1 MILMLKSLYRSLC
14 RKKAYALLII
24 CSITVSAAMFFAS
37 ISLSGTL
44 IKLQTDRWRSGYG
57 YSDIVVQA
65 GKDSPSGYFHISGAE
80 KYAANMEYCIG
91 QVSGYAAFKTS
102 SGENKPVSLR
112 GIDLDGLQQLTPLY
126 VYYEK
131 GLYPFKGMTLL
142 ISKRTAEKYHLKAGD
157 FIVLEINGIRKKF
170 SVGGIAENKGPFAD
184 ESRSFTAVIPLE
196 AMCSLYNVRGKV
208 DTIYIKLLHPEL
220 KGRLMVRLKKEY
232 GRLTVK
238 EPFTE
243 QEIKRP
249 TDRIAAPVIIVTM
262 ILSLMSVY
270 IIYTT
275 FKVIAVERLPV
286 IAAFRSMGAT
296 KRLCQAVMLT
306 ECLAY
311 GIVGGGSGCGAGILL
326 LYAMSSIM
334 NPDAAQ
340 GGVPISAVQFS
351 AGQVISAFSLAIAL
365 SLAGSLAPILKISG
379 ESIKNLLGNT
389 SQEKFSY
396 GNSRAVKGLAF
407 MACALAVPGA
417 APGNSARWIGAI
429 CVLTLLYG
437 IVELVPFII
446 KILSGGLKALY
457 SPFFG
462 NIGLLAV
469 KNLQENKNLINN
481 VSLLVI
487 GISTFFMISTINY
500 GETRQILD
508 CFDRCLY
515 DIKMEIGGATKST
528 VQLIRST
535 EGVED
540 AYADYIAGGV
550 AVEGQ
555 DEPIWH
561 FEGINTN
568 SFMSFCKLSFTP
580 VSMPLKELDNGRNI
594 LLNTA
599 LKDRFGLELNDS
611 ITLALRN
618 PGGSKVSRQYR
629 VIGFFENIYP
639 GMWSHALISDR
650 YYRLDID
657 HGSFGQ
663 IYIKSTGDTE
673 GAIAALQSAFG
684 RRKPEI
690 TATSAQRQE
699 VTESN
704 RQLFLILEGFSAMAL
719 AAGALGIANNLVIGL
734 IQRRRIFA
742 ILRSIGMSRRQNTSM
757 ILLESVAGGV
767 VGGIAGTGAGFL
779 ATFFIVPE
787 ILDALQIETRIYY
800 SFSIFAVCFAT
811 AFAIT
816 AAAAALPAFRL
827 HRQITAEALKYE

>member
-1 MILMLKSLYRSLC
+1 MILMLVSLYRSVC
-14 RKKAYALLII
+14 RKKAYTLLII
-24 CSITVSAAMFFAS
+24 CSVAISAAMFFAS

-102 SGENKPVSLR
+102 SGEKKPVSLR
-112 GIDLDGLQQLTPLY
+112 GIDLEGLQQLTPLY
-126 VYYEK
+126 VYPEK
-131 GLYPFKGMTLL
+131 GLSPFKGMTLL
-142 ISKRTAEKYHLKAGD
+142 ISKRTADKYHLEAGD
-157 FIVLEINGIRKKF
+157 FMVLDINGTRKKF

-184 ESRSFTAVIPLE
+184 ESRSFTAVVPRD

-232 GRLTVK
+232 GRLIVK

-243 QEIKRP
+243 QEIKRQ
-249 TDRIAAPVIIVTM
+249 TDRIAAPVIIVAM

-275 FKVIAVERLPV
+275 FRVIAVERLPV

-296 KRLCQAVMLT
+296 KRLCQAVMLS
-306 ECLAY
+306 ESLAY

-326 LYAMSSIM
+326 LHAMSSIM
-334 NPDAAQ
+334 NPDAQ
-340 GGVPISAVQFS
+340 GGVSISAVQFS
-351 AGQVISAFSLAIAL
+351 AGQVISAFSLAIVL
-365 SLAGSLAPILKISG
+365 SLTGSLAPILKTSG
-379 ESIKNLLGNT
+379 ESIKSLLGNI
-389 SQEKFSY
+389 SHKKFSY
-396 GNSRAVKGLAF
+396 GNSRAVKGLVLIV
-407 MACALAVPGA
+407 CALAVPGA

-429 CVLTLLYG
+429 CVLMLLYG
-437 IVELVPFII
+437 IVELVPAII
-446 KILSGGLKALY
+446 KILSGGLKVLY

-462 NIGLLAV
+462 NIGPLAV

-528 VQLIRST
+528 LQLIHSA
-535 EGVED
+535 EGVKD

-555 DEPIWH
+555 NEPIWH
-561 FEGINTN
+561 LEGINTN
-568 SFMSFCKLSFTP
+568 SFMSFCKLNFTP
-580 VSMPLKELDNGRNI
+580 VNMPLKELDNGRNI
-594 LLNTA
+594 LLTTA
-599 LKDRFGLELNDS
+599 LKDRFGLELDDS

-657 HGSFGQ
+657 HGGFGQ
-663 IYIKSTGDTE
+663 IYIKSSGDTE
-673 GAIAALQSAFG
+673 GAVAALQSAFG

-690 TATSAQRQE
+690 ITTSAQRQE
-699 VTESN
+699 ARESN
-704 RQLFLILEGFSAMAL
+704 RQLFLILEGFSVMAL

-734 IQRRRIFA
+734 IQRRRVFA
-742 ILRSIGMSRRQNTSM
+742 ILRSIGMSRRQNTAM
-757 ILLESVAGGV
+757 LMLESVAGGF
-767 VGGIAGTGAGFL
+767 VGGIAGIGAGFL

-800 SFSIFAVCFAT
+800 SFSIVAVCLAT

-816 AAAAALPAFRL
+816 AAAALLPAFRL
-827 HRQITAEALKYE
+827 RGQNTAEALKYE